1 MRSSSSSD
9 KKSSKEQ
16 VEDIFK
22 LPLEKMPSIVDE
34 LIKGMDKD
42 KKEAIRRELGV
53 SGDDLSEEDIEEIEP
68 VFRIA
73 ESP

>member
-1 MRSSSSSD
+1 
-9 KKSSKEQ
+9 
-16 VEDIFK
+16 
-22 LPLEKMPSIVDE
+22 MPSIVDE

-53 SGDDLSEEDIEEIEP
+53 SRDDLSEEDIEEIEP